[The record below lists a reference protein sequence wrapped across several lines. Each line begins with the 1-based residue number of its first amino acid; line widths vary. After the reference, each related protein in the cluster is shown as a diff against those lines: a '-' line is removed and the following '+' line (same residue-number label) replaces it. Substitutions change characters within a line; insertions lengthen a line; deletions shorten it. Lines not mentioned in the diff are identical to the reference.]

1 MTDVSGDADLRGRLR
16 RGDPEALAELFS
28 RHRQR
33 LWRIVKFRLH
43 RRLSDRI
50 DPDDVLQEGY
60 LAADARMAHYDADS
74 GLSPFVWLRMIVNQ
88 TLVDIHRRHL
98 GAKMRDAGREVAIHG
113 CRYPQATS
121 ASLAIHLVGDWTSPS
136 QAAARGERLDEVQ
149 AAIATMNA
157 VDQEI
162 LALRHFEEL
171 TNSEVAEA
179 LGIEPKA
186 ASIRYVRALRR
197 LKDILVAF
205 PGIVEGTQDG

>member
-121 ASLAIHLVGDWTSPS
+121 ASLAVQLAGSLTSPS
-136 QAAARGERLDEVQ
+136 R
-149 AAIATMNA
+149 AAIRAERFSAIQQAIESMDA
-157 VDQEI
+157 LDREV

-171 TNSEVAEA
+171 TNAEIAEV
-179 LGIEPKA
+179 LGIQEKA
-186 ASIRYVRALRR
+186 ASIRYVRAIRR
-197 LKDILVAF
+197 LKAILAEV
-205 PGIVEGTQDG
+205 PGFFDED

>member
-1 MTDVSGDADLRGRLR
+1 MTDVSGDADLRSRLR

-33 LWRIVKFRLH
+33 LWRIVRFRLH

-50 DPDDVLQEGY
+50 DPDDVLQEAY
-60 LAADARMAHYDADS
+60 LAADARLAHYDADS
-74 GLSPFVWLRMIVNQ
+74 GASPFVWLRLIVHQ

-121 ASLAIHLVGDWTSPS
+121 ASLAVQLAGSLTSPS
-136 QAAARGERLDEVQ
+136 GAAVRAERLGTIQRAIESMDALDREV
-149 AAIATMNA
+149 
-157 VDQEI
+157 

-171 TNSEVAEA
+171 TNAEVAEV
-179 LGIEPKA
+179 LGIREKA

-197 LKDILVAF
+197 LKAILADV
-205 PGIVEGTQDG
+205 PGFFDGD